1 VYEHV
6 PHGSLLML
14 GNSLSVREFDT
25 FCRPGDV
32 DVEVLCQRG
41 ANGID
46 GIVSGAAGSASAQ
59 DGPVTLLIGD
69 VSFLHDLT
77 GLALAG
83 RAGVPVVV
91 VVVNNGGGRIFEGLP
106 LASVGSLPPSVME
119 HVTTPHDAQLEH
131 AALLFGHRYGAAS
144 SPATLAS
151 LMDDAYGAPG
161 CTVIEAKVSA
171 HGAAEQHRRVFARV
185 AEELAELTAPVPTGS
200 EK

>member
-1 VYEHV
+1 
-6 PHGSLLML
+6 ML

-106 LASVGSLPPSVME
+106 LASVESLPPAVME

-131 AALLFGHRYGAAS
+131 AALLFGHRYGEAS
-144 SPATLAS
+144 STADLAS
-151 LMDDAYGAPG
+151 LLDDAYGAPG

-171 HGAAEQHRRVFARV
+171 RGAAEQHRRVFARI
-185 AEELAELTAPVPTGS
+185 AEELAEPMPTGS
-200 EK
+200 ER